1 MEALPYPDASFDL
14 VTGFNSF
21 FFANDFV
28 AALREAGRVGKP
40 GAPIVIQVWGAHERC
55 DLEAMK
61 AIARPF
67 TRPRPVKAR
76 RALEEL
82 ATLAGLTPETAFDTT
97 WAYDFPD
104 EETLTRALLAPGGL
118 ALLAGQEHEDTLK
131 AAIIEGLTPYRREDG
146 TYRLSNE
153 YHYLIARA

>member
-1 MEALPYPDASFDL
+1 M
-14 VTGFNSF
+14 
-21 FFANDFV
+21 
-28 AALREAGRVGKP
+28 
-40 GAPIVIQVWGAHERC
+40 IQVWGAHERC

-67 TRPRPVKAR
+67 FPPRPPDAPPDPDLSKPG
-76 RALEEL
+76 ALEEL